1 MNNFGNRLNELYANQ
16 GQMANAQP
24 VPMPQIMPNPSIPPA
39 DMPMIEP
46 NPNAV
51 PPVPM
56 PQIGPEGMMGM
67 PEGLM
72 ENMSEEEIQNI
83 VNMFRQYM
91 NKAPQLGVPEEQSQG
106 SLEDI
111 IGQAVMQYMGAQGGQ

>member
-16 GQMANAQP
+16 GQMANVRP
-24 VPMPQIMPNPSIPPA
+24 VPMPTIQPDPNAIPPV

-46 NPNAV
+46 DPNAV

-56 PQIGPEGMMGM
+56 PQIGPEGMMD
-67 PEGLM
+67 
-72 ENMSEEEIQNI
+72 NMSEEEIQNI

-91 NKAPQLGVPEEQSQG
+91 NKAPQLGVPEGQSQG

-111 IGQAVMQYMGAQGGQ
+111 IGQAVMEYMGAQGGQ

>member
-39 DMPMIEP
+39 DMPQISP
-46 NPNAV
+46 DPNAI
-51 PPVPM
+51 PPVQM
-56 PQIGPEGMMGM
+56 PQIGPEGMMD
-67 PEGLM
+67 
-72 ENMSEEEIQNI
+72 NMSEEEIQNI